1 MQRSH
6 MLQMRHGL
14 LLAAWL
20 IAGHDDVF
28 AQTAGTYPQTAGTAA
43 PTTADQQAPQQTSS
57 TPAPTTTSAPRDG
70 GNKIDPVQA
79 AKTIY
84 NIFGKKKKQQPQ
96 PQPTVQT
103 APIPQAEIPAP
114 EPTMAAPVPAQV
126 DSKPTPKTVFPPR
139 STVKP
144 VADRPAVQPIKN
156 PTPSPTQGPVEQN
169 IVQEPLQQQNAA
181 PADSSAVIETLPTPV
196 KTPTVENVSAPGRSG
211 PDWPLMA
218 ALLALAA
225 LVAAGLKWFFFPE
238 ARLVLEFETGD
249 SRLISTT
256 SPFVTLPDA
265 TFDVEFEWGFPSA
278 PDFTQLQA
286 GRLP

>member
-6 MLQMRHGL
+6 KLQMGHGL

-20 IAGHDDVF
+20 IAGHDDVS
-28 AQTAGTYPQTAGTAA
+28 AQTVGTYPQAAGTAA

-57 TPAPTTTSAPRDG
+57 TPAPTTASAPRDG

-84 NIFGKKKKQQPQ
+84 NIFGKQKKQQ

-103 APIPQAEIPAP
+103 SSTPQAETPAL
-114 EPTMAAPVPAQV
+114 EPTVAAPVPAQV
-126 DSKPTPKTVFPPR
+126 DSKPTPKTVFAPR
-139 STVKP
+139 SAVKP
-144 VADRPAVQPIKN
+144 IADSPAVQPIKN

-169 IVQEPLQQQNAA
+169 VVQEPLQQQNAA

-196 KTPTVENVSAPGRSG
+196 KAPTLENVSAPGSSG

-218 ALLALAA
+218 ALLALTA
-225 LVAAGLKWFFFPE
+225 LVAAGLKWFFFPN
-238 ARLVLEFETGD
+238 AHLDLEFETGD
-249 SRLISTT
+249 NRLITTT